1 MTKQNL
7 SEVKTAPAPWFKVED
22 GFYDATLVD
31 VTTTNKG
38 GQFRYRYTFALLNAD
53 GGPLLEKSVDAGG
66 RKTKKENLKQVTL
79 IRTTSPSMQEGSRRR
94 KILEAL
100 PRGQDMFGIVPL
112 ESLPLEDIL
121 NSPVIV
127 LVQNQ
132 PNSSGV
138 VYSNITEVFAP
149 DMRKTLTKTN
159 AA

>member
-1 MTKQNL
+1 MSKQNL
-7 SEVKTAPAPWFKVED
+7 SEFKTAPWFKVDD
-22 GFYDATLVD
+22 GFYAAQLTD

-38 GQFRYRYTFALLNAD
+38 GQFRFRYTFALFNSED
-53 GGPLLEKSVDAGG
+53 EPLLEKSVDAGG

-100 PRGQDMFGIVPL
+100 PRSRDLLGSVPL
-112 ESLPLEDIL
+112 EEMTPDDIIG
-121 NSPVIV
+121 SPVIV

-138 VYSNITEVFAP
+138 VYSNITDVFAP
-149 DMRKTLTKTN
+149 DMRKTLNKEN